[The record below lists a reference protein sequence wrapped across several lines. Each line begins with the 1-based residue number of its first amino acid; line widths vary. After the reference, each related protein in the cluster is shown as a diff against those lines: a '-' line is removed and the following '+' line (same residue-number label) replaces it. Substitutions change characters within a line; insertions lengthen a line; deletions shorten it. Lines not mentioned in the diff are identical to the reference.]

1 MLKRFTLLAGLS
13 LSAIVPAWSQGKTW
27 AIVVGI
33 DDYQQESVPD
43 LRYACA
49 DAKILSQALQSLLKV
64 PEDHLFVFTSDS
76 VDASHSPTKVNLIY
90 RLDWLNKHAA
100 KDDVV
105 VFYFAGHGAQV
116 GADAFLLTQ
125 ESDNRSLETLK
136 ASALGTGDLSRLIQR
151 NPAARTLTILD
162 ACRNDPSSSKANPN
176 DYAQGQFVVAGAH
189 QESVGLLS
197 CSVGQR
203 SWELAEEKHGVFT
216 FYLVNALRGKAADA
230 SGAITPNLLATYLL
244 SEVPKRA
251 QAVAH
256 QEQTPRLVYDGPSA
270 TSWVLGIAAP
280 ASGTPEGDKLVRKL
294 DAGAAK
300 ADLLQAQKIQL
311 EARLLAEEALRKA
324 AEARADAVE
333 KRAQLSG
340 PPSEEIQKLML
351 ARDLALKEL
360 LETRK
365 QLEQARTQLASR
377 STAGSPEATLMEA
390 EKDQL
395 KAENRVL
402 QAKIAI
408 LEGRLQQSGVSM
420 ARGFTLE
427 EHPPEL
433 ARIQDLEQLA
443 MTNPTP
449 ENRNNAAK
457 AHIEKELADSKQ
469 MTGYLN
475 GLVDTMDKHQLME
488 MVKREGLKTLQGEE
502 RNTQLTDILKQKD
515 DQLAASQF
523 HLGLAEG
530 LLERAKLGE
539 SIAEIRLKEASL
551 GQSEAAR
558 LSLLTQSFEAS
569 QAQNRRLVADYRDWL
584 KLDSFRRRAISS
596 DFRKTNSLPGFGD
609 IYDNPPVSLPPEMDK
624 F

>member
-1 MLKRFTLLAGLS
+1 MAMLKRFTLLAGLS
-13 LSAIVPAWSQGKTW
+13 LASIAPVWAQGKTW

-49 DAKILSQALQSLLKV
+49 DAKLLSQALQSLLKV
-64 PEDHLFVFTSDS
+64 PEDRLFLFTSDA
-76 VDASHSPTKVNLIY
+76 VDATHSPTKVNLVY

-116 GADAFLLTQ
+116 GAEAFLLTQ

-162 ACRNDPSSSKANPN
+162 ACRNDPSSAKANPN

-230 SGAITPNLLATYLL
+230 SGAITPNLLANYLL
-244 SEVPKRA
+244 AEVPKRA
-251 QAVAH
+251 MAVAH

-270 TSWVLGIAAP
+270 TSWVLGVAAP
-280 ASGTPEGDKLVRKL
+280 NAGTPDGDKLVRKL

-300 ADLLQAQKIQL
+300 ADLLQAQKVQL
-311 EARLLAEEALRKA
+311 EARLLAEEALRKK
-324 AEARADAVE
+324 AEARADALE
-333 KRAQLSG
+333 KRAQG
-340 PPSEEIQKLML
+340 NAPPSEEIQKLAL

-360 LETRK
+360 LDTKKE
-365 QLEQARTQLASR
+365 LDHARSQLASR
-377 STAGSPEATLMEA
+377 SPASPEAVLMEA

-402 QAKIAI
+402 QAKISL
-408 LEGRLQQSGVSM
+408 LEGRLQQGGVSM
-420 ARGFTLE
+420 ARSFTLE
-427 EHPPEL
+427 EHPPEIARLKDLDEL
-433 ARIQDLEQLA
+433 AQRQ
-443 MTNPTP
+443 PT
-449 ENRNNAAK
+449 EANRVNAAR
-457 AHIEKELADSKQ
+457 AHIEKELADGKQ
-469 MTGYLN
+469 LAERLEE
-475 GLVDTMDKHQLME
+475 GLQTADRHQLE
-488 MVKREGLKTLQGEE
+488 LVAVFGA
-502 RNTQLTDILKQKD
+502 QK
-515 DQLAASQF
+515 
-523 HLGLAEG
+523 
-530 LLERAKLGE
+530 LLETEAELKKTRDELQAYQFREAMARGLEKKARLGE
-539 SIAEIRLKEASL
+539 SMAEIRLKESTGATTPQDSDIL
-551 GQSEAAR
+551 NQ
-558 LSLLTQSFEAS
+558 LNQSFKDS
-569 QAQNRRLVADYRDWL
+569 QEQNQELLDRYKKWL
-584 KLDSFRRRAISS
+584 ALDSFRRRWISS

-609 IYDNPPVSLPPEMDK
+609 IYDVPPVTTPPEMDK